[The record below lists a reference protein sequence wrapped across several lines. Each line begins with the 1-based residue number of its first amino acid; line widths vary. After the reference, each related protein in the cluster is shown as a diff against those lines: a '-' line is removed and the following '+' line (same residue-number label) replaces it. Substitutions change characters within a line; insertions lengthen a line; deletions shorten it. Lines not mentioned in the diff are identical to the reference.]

1 MGAELLVFLG
11 VGGDEGEKLSRDDL
25 VGVDVVADDVAE
37 AVEGLSLLR
46 LGGGACDEG
55 GGGASGEGFGSEGGV
70 ESEEGGS
77 EGGRG
82 VGRS

>member
-46 LGGGACDEG
+46 RGCGGAGDEG
-55 GGGASGEGFGSEGGV
+55 
-70 ESEEGGS
+70 
-77 EGGRG
+77 
-82 VGRS
+82 